1 MTRVECLYRVSTKGQ
16 VDHDDIPMQRIECRK
31 FAEQQGWNIIKEL
44 CEKGVSGFKISADDR
59 DAIQELREDAMN
71 QRFDVLLVFM
81 FDRLG
86 RRDDETPFV
95 VEWFAKQGIRIFSVK
110 EGEQKFESHTDS
122 LINYIRYWQSEGES
136 RKTSMRIKTRLDQM
150 RGEGLYTG
158 GTPRYGYRA
167 VEKGRRNKKDK
178 PVKDLEI
185 CPEEAAV
192 VKEIFERTVYE
203 GAGSFILATEL
214 SARGVRTHHGA
225 QFNVSTINKILRDR
239 QYLGYLIT
247 QDITSPHLPELQIID
262 EALFNAA
269 QEITEQR
276 KTQNAAWRNIPRQ
289 NCSGVL
295 LGGNLYC
302 AACGSRMTSSSPG
315 EGAKRPYA
323 EYICYMG
330 ANHRI
335 ACSGQ
340 KAYVAKRV
348 DDLVL
353 RVTGM
358 LLNTIQDTPKDES
371 IEKRV
376 LAEVKDLERQL
387 ADTRKQADEAAKA
400 QEALEMEVSRCLM
413 GQSQFTAEMLSKLI
427 EQAAQKHKALNH
439 TAAELEQK
447 LADRLSFESAM
458 LRLGGKVLGF
468 PDAGVSSA
476 SKGETV
482 ADTIRIIS
490 CYADIAAMRHPKEGA
505 PLRASLYSKIPVINA
520 GDGGHSHPTQTLLD
534 MMTIR
539 RRKGRLDNL
548 TIGFCGDLKFG
559 RTVHSL
565 IKSLARYDNVKFVLI
580 SPEELRVPDYII
592 NEVLEPRG
600 IPYIE
605 TRNLEGALPD
615 LDILYMTRVQRE
627 RFFNEEDYIR
637 LRDSYILTAEKLNLA
652 PADMAVLHPLP
663 RVNEITLDVDDDPRA
678 AYFEQAQNGVYV
690 RMALIMTLLG
700 LKDPKTGEVAFEC

>member
-1 MTRVECLYRVSTKGQ
+1 M
-16 VDHDDIPMQRIECRK
+16 
-31 FAEQQGWNIIKEL
+31 
-44 CEKGVSGFKISADDR
+44 
-59 DAIQELREDAMN
+59 
-71 QRFDVLLVFM
+71 
-81 FDRLG
+81 
-86 RRDDETPFV
+86 
-95 VEWFAKQGIRIFSVK
+95 
-110 EGEQKFESHTDS
+110 
-122 LINYIRYWQSEGES
+122 
-136 RKTSMRIKTRLDQM
+136 
-150 RGEGLYTG
+150 
-158 GTPRYGYRA
+158 
-167 VEKGRRNKKDK
+167 
-178 PVKDLEI
+178 
-185 CPEEAAV
+185 
-192 VKEIFERTVYE
+192 
-203 GAGSFILATEL
+203 
-214 SARGVRTHHGA
+214 
-225 QFNVSTINKILRDR
+225 
-239 QYLGYLIT
+239 
-247 QDITSPHLPELQIID
+247 PELQIID

-447 LADRLSFESAM
+447 LADQKKIADGVQTYYDRF
-458 LRLGGKVLGF
+458 LGW
-468 PDAGVSSA
+468 SM
-476 SKGETV
+476 E
-482 ADTIRIIS
+482 
-490 CYADIAAMRHPKEGA
+490 
-505 PLRASLYSKIPVINA
+505 
-520 GDGGHSHPTQTLLD
+520 
-534 MMTIR
+534 
-539 RRKGRLDNL
+539 
-548 TIGFCGDLKFG
+548 FG
-559 RTVHSL
+559 MA
-565 IKSLARYDNVKFVLI
+565 SLARKRIIIAQLFKRIELDRGYNLHFEVDWNYEQFIDSVNVKGKQ
-580 SPEELRVPDYII
+580 
-592 NEVLEPRG
+592 G
-600 IPYIE
+600 I
-605 TRNLEGALPD
+605 
-615 LDILYMTRVQRE
+615 
-627 RFFNEEDYIR
+627 
-637 LRDSYILTAEKLNLA
+637 TA
-652 PADMAVLHPLP
+652 VG
-663 RVNEITLDVDDDPRA
+663 ITLPPKVRPKA
-678 AYFEQAQNGVYV
+678 GKTAKASQTAKNG
-690 RMALIMTLLG
+690 RKRKAEPIS
-700 LKDPKTGEVAFEC
+700 A